1 MNKYFKIIAVS
12 AVCIMLAAFAF
23 AGCSDNQNSENESTL
38 PTITTE
44 PAAIK
49 DSDAVELI
57 KTYTAEELKL
67 DGSLDDYKIMV
78 NNSGHQI
85 DGKYYI
91 KVIASK
97 VSEPDAQGSV
107 TIDTYGQYFINYD
120 GSEILIY
127 NEADDTYTP
136 MADVHEVPESA
147 TEAHSHS
154 HDE

>member
-1 MNKYFKIIAVS
+1 MNTNVKKIFVVVMTVVVAV
-12 AVCIMLAAFAF
+12 FAF
-23 AGCSDNQNSENESTL
+23 AGCSDNTEDETASST
-38 PTITTE
+38 TITTA
-44 PAAIK
+44 PAIIK
-49 DSDAVELI
+49 DSDAVDLI

-97 VSEPDAQGSV
+97 VSEPDADGRV

-127 NEADDTYTP
+127 NETDDTYTP
-136 MADVHEVPESA
+136 MADIHKVPESA
-147 TEAHSHS
+147 TESHSHS

>member
-1 MNKYFKIIAVS
+1 MNTNVKRIFAVVMTVVV
-12 AVCIMLAAFAF
+12 AVFAF
-23 AGCSDNQNSENESTL
+23 VGCSNNTEDETISST
-38 PTITTE
+38 TITTA
-44 PAAIK
+44 PAVIK
-49 DSDAVELI
+49 DSDAVDLI
-57 KTYTAEELKL
+57 KTYTAEELQL
-67 DGSLDDYKIMV
+67 NGSLDDYKIMV

-97 VSEPDAQGSV
+97 VSEPDADGRV

-127 NEADDTYTP
+127 NETDDTYTP
-136 MADVHEVPESA
+136 VADVHEVPESA

>member
-1 MNKYFKIIAVS
+1 
-12 AVCIMLAAFAF
+12 
-23 AGCSDNQNSENESTL
+23 
-38 PTITTE
+38 
-44 PAAIK
+44 
-49 DSDAVELI
+49 
-57 KTYTAEELKL
+57 
-67 DGSLDDYKIMV
+67 MV

-97 VSEPDAQGSV
+97 VSEPDADGRV

-127 NEADDTYTP
+127 NETDDTYTP
-136 MADVHEVPESA
+136 VADVHEVPESA

>member
-1 MNKYFKIIAVS
+1 MNKYFKIIAI
-12 AVCIMLAAFAF
+12 AVISVAIVAFAF
-23 AGCSDNQNSENESTL
+23 AGCSDKENSETEISTK
-38 PTITTE
+38 TITTE
-44 PAAIK
+44 SAVIK
-49 DSDAVELI
+49 DSDAINLI

-67 DGSLDDYKIMV
+67 DGSLDDYNIMV
-78 NNSGHQI
+78 NNSGQKI

-97 VSEPDAQGSV
+97 VSEPDADGTV

-127 NEADDTYTP
+127 NEADDTYAP
-136 MADVHEVPESA
+136 MAEVHEVPVTTTA
-147 TEAHSHS
+147 AHSHS

>member
-1 MNKYFKIIAVS
+1 MNTNVKRIFAVVMTVVV
-12 AVCIMLAAFAF
+12 AVFAF
-23 AGCSDNQNSENESTL
+23 VGCSNNTKDETTSST
-38 PTITTE
+38 TITTA
-44 PAAIK
+44 PAIIK
-49 DSDAVELI
+49 DSDAVDLI

-67 DGSLDDYKIMV
+67 NGSLDDYKIMV

-97 VSEPDAQGSV
+97 VSEPDADGRV

-127 NEADDTYTP
+127 NETDDTYTP
-136 MADVHEVPESA
+136 VADVHEVPESA
-147 TEAHSHS
+147 TEVHSHS

>member
-1 MNKYFKIIAVS
+1 MNTNVKRIFAVVITVVV
-12 AVCIMLAAFAF
+12 AVFAF
-23 AGCSDNQNSENESTL
+23 VGCSNNTEDETTSST
-38 PTITTE
+38 TITTA
-44 PAAIK
+44 PAVIK
-49 DSDAVELI
+49 DSDAVDLI
-57 KTYTAEELKL
+57 KTYTAEELQL
-67 DGSLDDYKIMV
+67 NGSLDDYKIMV

-97 VSEPDAQGSV
+97 VSEPDADGRV

-127 NEADDTYTP
+127 NETDDTYTP
-136 MADVHEVPESA
+136 VADVHEVPESA

>member
-1 MNKYFKIIAVS
+1 MNTNVKRIFAVVMTVVV
-12 AVCIMLAAFAF
+12 AVFAF
-23 AGCSDNQNSENESTL
+23 VGCSNNTKDETTSST
-38 PTITTE
+38 TITTA
-44 PAAIK
+44 PAIIK
-49 DSDAVELI
+49 DSDAVDLI
-57 KTYTAEELKL
+57 KTYTAEELQL
-67 DGSLDDYKIMV
+67 NGSLDDYKIMV

-97 VSEPDAQGSV
+97 VSEPDADGRV

-127 NEADDTYTP
+127 NETDDTYTP
-136 MADVHEVPESA
+136 VADVHEVPESA
-147 TEAHSHS
+147 TEVHSHS

>member
-1 MNKYFKIIAVS
+1 MNINIKKVIVTLLAVFVV
-12 AVCIMLAAFAF
+12 ACAFV
-23 AGCSDNQNSENESTL
+23 GCSNNTEDETVSST
-38 PTITTE
+38 TITTS
-44 PAAIK
+44 PAVIK
-49 DSDAVELI
+49 DSDAVDLI

-78 NNSGHQI
+78 NNSGQEI

-97 VSEPDAQGSV
+97 VSEPDADGRV

-120 GSEILIY
+120 GSEILVY

>member
-1 MNKYFKIIAVS
+1 MNTNVKRIFAVVMTVVVS
-12 AVCIMLAAFAF
+12 VFAF
-23 AGCSDNQNSENESTL
+23 VGCSNNTEDETTASTI
-38 PTITTE
+38 ITTA
-44 PAAIK
+44 PAVIK
-49 DSDAVELI
+49 DSDAVDLI
-57 KTYTAEELKL
+57 KTYTAEELQL
-67 DGSLDDYKIMV
+67 NGSLDDYKIMV

-97 VSEPDAQGSV
+97 VSEPDADGRV

-127 NEADDTYTP
+127 NETDDTYTP
-136 MADVHEVPESA
+136 VADVHEVPESA
-147 TEAHSHS
+147 TEAYSHS

>member
-1 MNKYFKIIAVS
+1 MNTNVKRIFAVVMTVVV
-12 AVCIMLAAFAF
+12 AVFAF
-23 AGCSDNQNSENESTL
+23 VGCSNNTKDETTSST
-38 PTITTE
+38 TITTA
-44 PAAIK
+44 PAIIK
-49 DSDAVELI
+49 DSDAVDLI
-57 KTYTAEELKL
+57 KTYTAEELQL
-67 DGSLDDYKIMV
+67 NGSLDDYKIMV

-97 VSEPDAQGSV
+97 VSEPDADGRV

-127 NEADDTYTP
+127 NETDDTYTP
-136 MADVHEVPESA
+136 VADVHEVPEYA
-147 TEAHSHS
+147 TEVHSHS